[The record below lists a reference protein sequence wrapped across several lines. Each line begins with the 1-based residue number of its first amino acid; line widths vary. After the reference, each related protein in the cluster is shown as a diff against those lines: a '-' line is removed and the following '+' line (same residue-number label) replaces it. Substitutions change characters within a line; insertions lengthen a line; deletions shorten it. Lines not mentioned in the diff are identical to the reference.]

1 MPINPELLIA
11 APMLQD
17 YFVDKDTGLPLSAG
31 IVKFY
36 KDTARTV
43 YKNVYEQTGTPGAYT
58 YVPLP
63 NPLTLSAVGTIQDD
77 SENDVIPYYYPF
89 DEDDS
94 NLSQPYYVTV
104 TNNLGVPQFT
114 RENFPFIGDNGE
126 NTPNVSTLQNQIV
139 NNVFW
144 RNVGTVNVT
153 NLTDTVIAPNQH
165 DGFSMPD
172 VRFIKNI
179 TGATDNITFM
189 PFGLGND
196 PLINDITPEVYLN
209 FNCSSAQVG
218 ETSKYIQIPIS
229 YHVKTLENV
238 PATITLQA
246 ENVTGNTN
254 NTLTISILQ
263 FLGTGAISQPSPIVL
278 ETITLN
284 NSWEKFVIPFVFP
297 SAAGLTL
304 SGTGDDALYLQ
315 INYPVAVTCDINF
328 CLPSNFLSNVVPTNS
343 FQTYDQIDPIINGFR
358 TGDYRMS
365 LNSFSPFGW
374 VGLNDGTIGNA
385 SSNSTTRANID
396 TWPLFNLIWN
406 AVGATNAPM
415 LTSGGAPVG
424 YGANAMTDFTA
435 NRQLSLTKTLGRL
448 IASIGTPSSGNN
460 TGTTWALGQA
470 TGGEL
475 QILSS
480 VNQLPPHNHAGST
493 VTIPRGNG
501 SFVPSINMITNDIHA
516 GNAGPYAL
524 NIASNGSSAP
534 FNTQNPVFY
543 TNMFLKL

>member
-17 YFVDKDTGLPLSAG
+17 YFVDKDFGTPLSAG
-31 IVKFY
+31 IVTFY
-36 KDTARTV
+36 EDTARTV
-43 YKNVYEQTGTPGAYT
+43 FKNVYEQTGSPGAYT

-63 NPLTLSAVGTIQDD
+63 NPLTLSAVGTIQDN
-77 SENDVIPYYYPF
+77 SGNDVIPYYYPF

-94 NLSQPYYVTV
+94 NISQPYYVTV
-104 TNNLGVPQFT
+104 TNSLGVPQFT

-126 NTPNVSTLQNQIV
+126 NAANVSTLQNQIV

-144 RNVGTVNVT
+144 RNVGSINVT
-153 NLTDTVIAPNQH
+153 NLTNTVIAPSQH

-179 TGATDNITFM
+179 NGATDNITFI

-196 PLINDITPEVYLN
+196 PLVNDITPEVYLN
-209 FNCSSAQVG
+209 FDCSAAQVG

-229 YHVKTLENV
+229 YHIKTLENV

-246 ENVTGNTN
+246 QNVTGNTN

-263 FLGTGAISQPSPIVL
+263 FLGTGAISQPAPIVL

-374 VGLNDGTIGNA
+374 VGLNDGTIGNV

-415 LTSGGAPVG
+415 FTSGGAPVG

-460 TGTTWALGQA
+460 TGTNWALGQ
-470 TGGEL
+470 TSGNE
-475 QILSS
+475 Q
-480 VNQLPPHNHAGST
+480 HA
-493 VTIPRGNG
+493 I
-501 SFVPSINMITNDIHA
+501 
-516 GNAGPYAL
+516 AL
-524 NIASNGSSAP
+524 NEIPDHAHNSPANGLFVTLNPGTAAAVGGNCTSSNITGTINSYTSQT
-534 FNTQNPVFY
+534 FMNIQNPTFY